1 MGVEIQ
7 ELTLR
12 GGQDEYIDA
21 SSNADYV
28 LACNYRSGYDEN
40 VLQVRWLRY
49 GSPVYVWRASS
60 NNPSGRI
67 EVLIGR
73 EDESERGLGNDRPT
87 VLLKADIG

>member
-1 MGVEIQ
+1 MNIQ

-21 SSNADYV
+21 SSNANYV

-40 VLQVRWLRY
+40 ILEVRWLRY

-73 EDESERGLGNDRPT
+73 EDASEKESGE
-87 VLLKADIG
+87 